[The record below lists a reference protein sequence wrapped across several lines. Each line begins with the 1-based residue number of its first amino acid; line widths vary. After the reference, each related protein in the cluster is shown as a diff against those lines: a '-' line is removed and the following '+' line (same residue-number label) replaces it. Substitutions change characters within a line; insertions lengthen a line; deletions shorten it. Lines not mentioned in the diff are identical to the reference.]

1 MKMKKVFS
9 FLLLSLLTAASM
21 TGCWG
26 ESTESASIPETGSG
40 NREDEV
46 NQEAYETE
54 QDSSGGRSMTFGIQ
68 NYSGGGLDPAA
79 EINCAWNLSRY
90 GVGECLFKFDNS
102 MNVVN
107 TLCDTYTVNDDH
119 TEWVFHIREGVKFS
133 DGCDLTPEA
142 VKASFERLFEE
153 GPNGSSAPQV
163 YLETDA
169 EITADN
175 ETGNLTIRTTTP
187 YVDLTKN
194 LAYPVMAILD
204 VEHTTDY
211 DHSPI
216 GTGPYKLVAWN
227 RGESLE
233 FEAFEDYFGG
243 AAPIKQIIWKII
255 PEGSSRTM
263 AMEAGEVDLVVDVET
278 TDKTRIAETE
288 GMTLYSEPGTS
299 HNFLTINN
307 EVAPFDNI
315 NFRKAIAS
323 AIDKDAVV
331 QVALNGDG
339 TPVNAMVPDCFEGTT
354 DEGAPTYDVEQ
365 AKAYL
370 EESGLDPAECGFT
383 IICSDEIKLRSGQV
397 IQSSLKE
404 NLGVEVQLESMDLST
419 YLDAVMSGNYEA
431 ALGGFTS
438 SDR

>member
-227 RGESLE
+227 KGESLE
-233 FEAFEDYFGG
+233 FEAFEDYFDG
-243 AAPIKQIIWKII
+243 AAPIKHITWRVI

-263 AMEAGEVDLVVDVET
+263 ALEAGEDTQVAVPFTVAITDDAEYLLNIEASLKEATPWAEQGHILAREQFSLTGQVKLPAID
-278 TDKTRIAETE
+278 TDK
-288 GMTLYSEPGTS
+288 
-299 HNFLTINN
+299 
-307 EVAPFDNI
+307 
-315 NFRKAIAS
+315 
-323 AIDKDAVV
+323 
-331 QVALNGDG
+331 
-339 TPVNAMVPDCFEGTT
+339 
-354 DEGAPTYDVEQ
+354 
-365 AKAYL
+365 
-370 EESGLDPAECGFT
+370 
-383 IICSDEIKLRSGQV
+383 IKLRS
-397 IQSSLKE
+397 
-404 NLGVEVQLESMDLST
+404 
-419 YLDAVMSGNYEA
+419 
-431 ALGGFTS
+431 
-438 SDR
+438 